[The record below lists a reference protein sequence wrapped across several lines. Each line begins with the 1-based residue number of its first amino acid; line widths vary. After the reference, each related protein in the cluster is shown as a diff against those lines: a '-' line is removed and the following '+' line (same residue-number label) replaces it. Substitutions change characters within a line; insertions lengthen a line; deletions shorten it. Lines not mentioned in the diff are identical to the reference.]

1 MKQNELARNAKK
13 LAVNTGY
20 CLVIG
25 GLFLSQMMKPVMGG
39 DAEAWERKLAAKVG
53 PFVRFLTLFI
63 AIISVTQKCFSEWS
77 V

>member
-1 MKQNELARNAKK
+1 MSLPKKAKK
-13 LAVNTGY
+13 LAVTIGY

-53 PFVRFLTLFI
+53 PFVSFLTLFI

>member
-1 MKQNELARNAKK
+1 MKLMSLPKKAKK
-13 LAVNTGY
+13 LAVTIGY

-53 PFVRFLTLFI
+53 PFVRILTLFI